1 MNKLKKI
8 INKLGIKNKKG
19 SALILTMFILTG
31 MLIVAMSSS
40 YVILAGIKSGG
51 IQSQSTKAYFT
62 ADSGGEMLLWEM
74 RKNSYIY
81 PDFPSKSTALFSEPT
96 PVDGAS
102 YKVYFSKFSAI
113 GGLIFTSIGEYNN
126 TKRSIELEFKG

>member
-1 MNKLKKI
+1 MNIIKKTLKE
-8 INKLGIKNKKG
+8 INIKNKKG

-31 MLIVAMSSS
+31 MLIIAMSSS

-51 IQSQSTKAYFT
+51 IQSQSTKAYF
-62 ADSGGEMLLWEM
+62 AAESGGEKLLWKL
-74 RKNSYIY
+74 RKDTYVY
-81 PDFPSKSTALFSEPT
+81 PNFPSKETALFEDPT

-102 YKVYFSKFSAI
+102 YKVYFSNFSAL
-113 GGLIFTSIGEYNN
+113 GLIFTSIGEFNN